1 MSDASRKQKFQST
14 PPRRRRRQ
22 RPESGPRWLRVSIHA
37 PAKEATPAAA
47 SNKKPWEFQSTP
59 PRRRRPI
66 VRSTGS
72 VYGMFQS
79 TPPRRRRRDRIAKL
93 YTEHRVSIHAPAK
106 EATPAL
112 PLSRRETNVSI
123 HAPAKEAT
131 SSASSSSFDWLFQST
146 PPRRRRRAK
155 GIVATLE
162 IDGFNPRPREGGD
175 PDTMAVVVSCTGFNP
190 RPREGGDSTAK
201 LS

>member
-1 MSDASRKQKFQST
+1 MSLATAVRAVN
-14 PPRRRRRQ
+14 
-22 RPESGPRWLRVSIHA
+22 VSIHA
-37 PAKEATPAAA
+37 PAKEATQP
-47 SNKKPWEFQSTP
+47 STP
-59 PRRRRPI
+59 ATWPC
-66 VRSTGS
+66 V
-72 VYGMFQS
+72 
-79 TPPRRRRRDRIAKL
+79 
-93 YTEHRVSIHAPAK
+93 VSIHAPAK
-106 EATPAL
+106 EATGHAVRRVLGHGGVSIPA
-112 PLSRRETNVSI
+112 PAKEATSPRPKPHVSHVPVSI